1 MRLLATRRIEIG
13 EEITTSYLATALS
26 GRKRREYLQENYQFD
41 CECTLCLTEMGGL
54 DLDVREA
61 LLCSDRQCKGIIPM
75 PSQSSSLLDNCLCER
90 RLIRFHSL
98 TAETEFGKDLGSIEQ
113 KCNTCDQTRSIN
125 VDDLSQLINDAHN
138 RLEAARK
145 IQDPR
150 FRGQHLASTIPTLQ
164 SPSTPYPLAP
174 SSDPLYTLTIEFA
187 TSYLNQGNTEQS
199 LHLAQNNF
207 RAASL
212 LYQPGDP
219 ILTLARLEII
229 KLLGLTLPSSL
240 GNDVIEKRRQFA
252 LAKELLSGS
261 VETLMM
267 AEMTFGKNDSVVVD
281 DLRRTI
287 TALEQEVMIRQ
298 IELTRN

>member
-1 MRLLATRRIEIG
+1 
-13 EEITTSYLATALS
+13 LS
-26 GRKRREYLQENYQFD
+26 NY
-41 CECTLCLTEMGGL
+41 
-54 DLDVREA
+54 R
-61 LLCSDRQCKGIIPM
+61 
-75 PSQSSSLLDNCLCER
+75 
-90 RLIRFHSL
+90 
-98 TAETEFGKDLGSIEQ
+98 TEFGKDLGSIEQ
-113 KCNTCDQTRSIN
+113 KCNTCDHTRSIN
-125 VDDLSQLINDAHN
+125 VDDLNRLINDAHN

-145 IQDPR
+145 IQDPSSR
-150 FRGQHLASTIPTLQ
+150 VQHLGSAIPTLQ
-164 SPSTPYPLAP
+164 SPSTPYPLAS

-187 TSYLNQGNTEQS
+187 TSYLNQGKTEQS

-207 RAASL
+207 QAALL

-229 KLLGLTLPSSL
+229 KLLGLMLPSSL
-240 GNDVIEKRRQFA
+240 GNDVIEKRQQFT
-252 LAKELLSGS
+252 LAKELLRES

-298 IELTRN
+298 MELTRS